1 MQIGIEVLYNTPNGW
16 EKAISAGFDPDDK
29 KSVRLLTEDGTVTKL
44 FDKIVAVGCHYFLK
58 FNNEPKSETRPYS
71 IEGVTD
77 NMEVILKDL
86 ITGETRNTNDYAGV
100 LMRIPK
106 AGEYFYASKE
116 WRQNKKT
123 IFKKENKVI
132 VALALDESL
141 NNFTIFSAPTE
152 GIFLYGVKTSEELVA
167 PVSVAA

>member
-1 MQIGIEVLYNTPNGW
+1 MEIGIEVLYNTPNGW
-16 EKAISAGFDPDDK
+16 EKAVSVGFDPDDK

-44 FDKIVAVGCHYFLK
+44 FDKIVGIGYHYFLK

-86 ITGETRNTNDYAGV
+86 ITGEVRNTNDYAGV
-100 LMRIPK
+100 LMRIPRE
-106 AGEYFYASKE
+106 GEYFYSAKE
-116 WRQNKKT
+116 WRKNRKT

-132 VALALDESL
+132 VALALDEEI

-152 GIFLYGVKTSEELVA
+152 GIFLYGVKTIAELTPPTA
-167 PVSVAA
+167 IAA